1 MISEMFSVMTRPQN
15 QHFVQT
21 MNISSLLSHILYFT
35 KQVDIDGSSTAV
47 ISVNFIL
54 KNRLEILVK
63 TVKSSYGHVAA

>member
-1 MISEMFSVMTRPQN
+1 MFLVMTQPQN

-54 KNRLEILVK
+54 KNRLEILVT
-63 TVKSSYGHVAA
+63 TVKLSYGHVAA

>member
-1 MISEMFSVMTRPQN
+1 MFLVMTQPQN

-35 KQVDIDGSSTAV
+35 KQVDIDGSSKAV

>member
-1 MISEMFSVMTRPQN
+1 MFSVMTRPQN

-54 KNRLEILVK
+54 KNRLEILVE

>member
-1 MISEMFSVMTRPQN
+1 MISEMFLVMTQPQN

-54 KNRLEILVK
+54 KNRLKILVK

>member
-1 MISEMFSVMTRPQN
+1 MISEMFLVMTQPQN

-21 MNISSLLSHILYFT
+21 MNISSLLSHILNFT

>member
-1 MISEMFSVMTRPQN
+1 MFSVMTRPQN

-21 MNISSLLSHILYFT
+21 MNISSLLSHILHFT
-35 KQVDIDGSSTAV
+35 KQADIDGSSAAV

-63 TVKSSYGHVAA
+63 TVKSSYGHVAD

>member
-1 MISEMFSVMTRPQN
+1 MFLVMTQPQN

-21 MNISSLLSHILYFT
+21 MIISSLLSHILYFT

>member
-1 MISEMFSVMTRPQN
+1 MISEMFSVTTRPQN

-54 KNRLEILVK
+54 KNRLEILVT
-63 TVKSSYGHVAA
+63 TVKLSYGHVAA

>member
-1 MISEMFSVMTRPQN
+1 MFLVMTQPQN

-35 KQVDIDGSSTAV
+35 TQVDIDGSSTAV

>member
-1 MISEMFSVMTRPQN
+1 MFLVMTQPQN

-63 TVKSSYGHVAA
+63 TVKLSYGHVAA

>member
-1 MISEMFSVMTRPQN
+1 MFSLMTRPQN

-35 KQVDIDGSSTAV
+35 KQADIYWSSAAV

-63 TVKSSYGHVAA
+63 TVKSSYDHVPA

>member
-1 MISEMFSVMTRPQN
+1 MISEMFSLMTRPQN

-35 KQVDIDGSSTAV
+35 KQADIDGSSAAV

-54 KNRLEILVK
+54 KNRLKIVVK
-63 TVKSSYGHVAA
+63 TVKSSYGHVPA